1 MISHNE
7 FTRTNRILELLNYCK
22 FVNCSSSFMADIS
35 LKSTTPFLQI
45 FSICAPNV
53 LVTAV
58 PGGSVR
64 LSDLA
69 GRSGISPF
77 IL

>member
-1 MISHNE
+1 MSGTLYVSVWICELH
-7 FTRTNRILELLNYCK
+7 LELWCII
-22 FVNCSSSFMADIS
+22 FS
-35 LKSTTPFLQI
+35 KSTTPFLQI

-64 LSDLA
+64 LSDLTE
-69 GRSGISPF
+69 RSREER
-77 IL
+77 